1 MTWRNG
7 KASRTTVVAL
17 ALFSILVFILAE
29 LSARPEKQRYFE
41 EKLKAANL
49 AALAQATIRGYGEG
63 IGLKV
68 DAQNDPFR
76 TGIIGQERTELT
88 TDRGI
93 VASKILSANPN
104 FAAAFVALLHQA
116 GLKAHDVVAVGM
128 TGSFP
133 GWNIAF
139 LAACKVLDLQP
150 LLITSVGSS
159 DWGANLP
166 SLTWLDM
173 ERIFDERGLWNFRSI
188 AASIGGASDS
198 GRGLSPEGRDLI
210 RQAIA
215 RNGALLI
222 EEANLEASILKRLE
236 IYETSRKGRKIAC
249 YINIGGGA
257 ASVGGTR
264 NAKLIP
270 AGLTRHLAVRNFPVR
285 GVINRMAEEGI
296 PVIHLHSVKKLA
308 PRYDLPDT
316 VADKAPEVGQGKLYF
331 KDRYSVTSTILLTAI
346 LALVLFVFIRVDVK
360 HYLFRKRPILKHA
373 APGGGEEDEH
383 F

>member
-1 MTWRNG
+1 
-7 KASRTTVVAL
+7 
-17 ALFSILVFILAE
+17 
-29 LSARPEKQRYFE
+29 
-41 EKLKAANL
+41 
-49 AALAQATIRGYGEG
+49 
-63 IGLKV
+63 
-68 DAQNDPFR
+68 
-76 TGIIGQERTELT
+76 
-88 TDRGI
+88 
-93 VASKILSANPN
+93 
-104 FAAAFVALLHQA
+104 
-116 GLKAHDVVAVGM
+116 M

-139 LAACKVLDLQP
+139 LAACKALDLRP
-150 LLITSVGSS
+150 LIITSVGSS
-159 DWGANLP
+159 DWGANIP

-173 ERIFDERGLWNFRSI
+173 ERILDEKGLWNFRSV

-210 RQAIA
+210 REAIR

-222 EEANLEASILKRLE
+222 QEGNLEASILKRLE
-236 IYETSRKGRKIAC
+236 IYEAARKGQKIAC
-249 YINIGGGA
+249 YVNIGGGA

-331 KDRYSVTSTILLTAI
+331 KDRYSVTSTIFLTAI

-373 APGGGEEDEH
+373 APSGGEEEDEH

>member
-1 MTWRNG
+1 MIWRSG
-7 KASRTTVVAL
+7 KASRTTLVAL
-17 ALFSILVFILAE
+17 ALFSVLVFILAE
-29 LSARPEKQRYFE
+29 LTARPEKQRYFE

-68 DAQNDPFR
+68 DPQNDPFR
-76 TGIIGQERTELT
+76 TGVIGQERTELT

-93 VASKILSANPN
+93 VASKILSTNPN
-104 FAAAFVALLHQA
+104 FAAAFIALLHQA
-116 GLKAHDVVAVGM
+116 GLKPHDVVAVGM

-139 LAACKVLDLQP
+139 LAACKALDLRP
-150 LLITSVGSS
+150 LIITSVGSS
-159 DWGANLP
+159 DWGANIP

-173 ERIFDERGLWNFRSI
+173 ERILDEKGLWNFRSV

-210 RQAIA
+210 REAIR

-222 EEANLEASILKRLE
+222 QEGNLEASILKRLE
-236 IYETSRKGRKIAC
+236 IYEAARKGQKIAC
-249 YINIGGGA
+249 YVNIGGGA

-270 AGLTRHLAVRNFPVR
+270 AGLSRHLAVRNFPVR

-316 VADKAPEVGQGKLYF
+316 VTDKAPEVGQGKLYF
-331 KDRYSVTSTILLTAI
+331 KDRYSVTNTIFLTAA
-346 LALVLFVFIRVDVK
+346 LALVLFIFIRVDVK
-360 HYLFRKRPILKHA
+360 HYLFRKKL
-373 APGGGEEDEH
+373 APRYASTGEGGKDESA
-383 F
+383 

>member
-1 MTWRNG
+1 MIWRSG
-7 KASRTTVVAL
+7 KASRTTLVAL
-17 ALFSILVFILAE
+17 ALFSVLVFILAE
-29 LSARPEKQRYFE
+29 LTARPEKQRYFE

-68 DAQNDPFR
+68 DPQNDPFR
-76 TGIIGQERTELT
+76 TGLIGQERTELT
-88 TDRGI
+88 TDRGV
-93 VASKILSANPN
+93 VASKILSTNPN
-104 FAAAFVALLHQA
+104 FAAAFIALLHQA
-116 GLKAHDVVAVGM
+116 GLKPHDVVAVGM

-139 LAACKVLDLQP
+139 LAACKALDLRP
-150 LLITSVGSS
+150 LIITSVGSS
-159 DWGANLP
+159 DWGANIP

-173 ERIFDERGLWNFRSI
+173 ERILDEKGLWNFRSV

-210 RQAIA
+210 REAIR

-222 EEANLEASILKRLE
+222 QEGNLEASILKRLE
-236 IYETSRKGRKIAC
+236 IYEAARKGQKIAC
-249 YINIGGGA
+249 YVNIGGGA

-270 AGLTRHLAVRNFPVR
+270 AGLSRHLAVRNFPVR
-285 GVINRMAEEGI
+285 GFINRLAEEGI

-316 VADKAPEVGQGKLYF
+316 VTDKAPEVGQGKLYF
-331 KDRYSVTSTILLTAI
+331 KDRYSVTNTIFLTAV
-346 LALVLFVFIRVDVK
+346 LALVLFIFIRVDVK
-360 HYLFRKRPILKHA
+360 HYLFRKKL
-373 APGGGEEDEH
+373 APRYASTGEGGKDESA
-383 F
+383 

>member
-1 MTWRNG
+1 MIWRSG
-7 KASRTTVVAL
+7 KASRTTLVAL
-17 ALFSILVFILAE
+17 ALFSVLVFILAE
-29 LSARPEKQRYFE
+29 LTARPEKQRYFE

-63 IGLKV
+63 IGLKI
-68 DAQNDPFR
+68 DPQNDPFR
-76 TGIIGQERTELT
+76 TGLIGQERTELT

-93 VASKILSANPN
+93 VASKILSTNPN
-104 FAAAFVALLHQA
+104 FAAAFIALLHQA
-116 GLKAHDVVAVGM
+116 GLKPHDVVAVGM

-139 LAACKVLDLQP
+139 LAACKALDLRP
-150 LLITSVGSS
+150 LIITSVGSS
-159 DWGANLP
+159 DWGANIP

-173 ERIFDERGLWNFRSI
+173 ERILDEKGLWNFRSV

-210 RQAIA
+210 REAIR

-222 EEANLEASILKRLE
+222 QEGNLEASILKRLE
-236 IYETSRKGRKIAC
+236 IYEAARKGQKIAC
-249 YINIGGGA
+249 YVNIGGGA

-270 AGLTRHLAVRNFPVR
+270 AGLSRHLAVRNFPVR

-316 VADKAPEVGQGKLYF
+316 VTDKAPEVGQGKLYF
-331 KDRYSVTSTILLTAI
+331 KDRYSVTNTIFLTAV
-346 LALVLFVFIRVDVK
+346 LALVLFIFIRVDVK
-360 HYLFRKRPILKHA
+360 HYLFRKKP
-373 APGGGEEDEH
+373 APRYAPAGEGGKDESA
-383 F
+383 

>member
-1 MTWRNG
+1 MIWRSG
-7 KASRTTVVAL
+7 KASRTTLVAL
-17 ALFSILVFILAE
+17 ALFSVLVFILAE
-29 LSARPEKQRYFE
+29 LTARPEKQRYFE

-63 IGLKV
+63 IGLKI
-68 DAQNDPFR
+68 DPQNDPFR
-76 TGIIGQERTELT
+76 TGLIGQERTELT
-88 TDRGI
+88 TDRGV
-93 VASKILSANPN
+93 VASKILSTNPN
-104 FAAAFVALLHQA
+104 FAAAFIALLHQA
-116 GLKAHDVVAVGM
+116 GLKPHDVVAVGM

-139 LAACKVLDLQP
+139 LAACKALDLRP
-150 LLITSVGSS
+150 LIITSVGSS
-159 DWGANLP
+159 DWGANIP

-173 ERIFDERGLWNFRSI
+173 ERILDEKGLWNFRSV

-210 RQAIA
+210 REAIR

-222 EEANLEASILKRLE
+222 QEGNLEASILKRLE
-236 IYETSRKGRKIAC
+236 IYEAARKGQKIAC
-249 YINIGGGA
+249 YVNIGGGA

-316 VADKAPEVGQGKLYF
+316 VTDKAPEVGQGKLYF
-331 KDRYSVTSTILLTAI
+331 KDRYSVTNTIFLTAV
-346 LALVLFVFIRVDVK
+346 LALVLFIFIRVDVK
-360 HYLFRKRPILKHA
+360 HYLFRKKL
-373 APGGGEEDEH
+373 APRYASTGEGGKDESA
-383 F
+383 